1 MLALKE
7 QNVASL
13 LGIGKPKS
21 AMGYIAAI
29 ERGLPIGSLERVTR
43 QIAPGDKDFKYR
55 LIAKATL
62 ARRQKAK
69 RLSPEESDRLSR
81 IAQVWSCALD
91 VWRDKDD
98 ARAFLNR
105 SHALLDG
112 RTPMS
117 AALGT
122 EAGARMVED
131 ILGRLKHGTPA

>member
-7 QNVASL
+7 NSVASV

-21 AMGYIAAI
+21 AMGYVEAI
-29 ERGLPIGSLERVTR
+29 ERGLPIKSLERVTR
-43 QIAPGDKDFKYR
+43 QVAPDDKEFKYR

-69 RLSPEESDRLSR
+69 RLSPEESGRLSR

-91 VWRDKDD
+91 VWQNSGD

-105 SHALLDG
+105 PHALLEG
-112 RTPMS
+112 RAPME
-117 AALGT
+117 AALKT
-122 EAGARMVED
+122 EVGARMVEE
-131 ILGRLKHGTPA
+131 ILGRLKHGTAA

>member
-7 QNVASL
+7 QSIAIV

-21 AMGYIAAI
+21 AMGYVEAI
-29 ERGLPIGSLERVTR
+29 ERGLPIKSLERLTR
-43 QIAPGDKDFKYR
+43 QVAPDDKEFKYR

-81 IAQVWSCALD
+81 IAQVWSCALE
-91 VWRDKDD
+91 VWQNSED

-105 SHALLDG
+105 PHALLEG
-112 RTPMS
+112 RTPME
-117 AALGT
+117 AALKT
-122 EAGARMVED
+122 EVGARMVEE
-131 ILGRLKHGTPA
+131 ILGRLKHGTAA